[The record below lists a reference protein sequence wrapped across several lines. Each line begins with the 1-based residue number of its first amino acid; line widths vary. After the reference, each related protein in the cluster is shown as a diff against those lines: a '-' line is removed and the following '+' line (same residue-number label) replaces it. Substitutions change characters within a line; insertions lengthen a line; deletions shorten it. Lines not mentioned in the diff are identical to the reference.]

1 MRHRDSRVFSLAPC
15 MASVAH
21 RARFP
26 KARHSVSKA
35 VMWRDHSP
43 LAPRMWMFATLNSTT
58 GRGASGTMA
67 PVPIT
72 SSAMFS
78 HVALH
83 QHAKHR
89 VGRCRRCLQ
98 SGRLLAAGRP
108 VGVRHRLPVHAGK
121 RRTPAQSCAS
131 GHDGRPVQLL
141 ETHDGLTQKWSS
153 STPAAAPMPTPGST
167 ATCSPTAGLRTRIR
181 HSPEWVSRLASST
194 AFFLVIQ
201 EVRSSIPLIER
212 HRVWRPPD
220 TVPFSV
226 RRSSHS
232 LRLLRSGPQIG
243 GVEGRLIAVNLV
255 RESRTF
261 ASVPSHVI
269 RNRSVHNVFNVTRCR
284 EGSKHPFGIGSV
296 RVV

>member
-43 LAPRMWMFATLNSTT
+43 LAPRMWMFATLNSTA
-58 GRGASGTMA
+58 GRGASGTLA
-67 PVPIT
+67 PVSII

-78 HVALH
+78 
-83 QHAKHR
+83 
-89 VGRCRRCLQ
+89 RCCSTPTRETPCRAVPSMRRCLQ

-212 HRVWRPPD
+212 HRVWRQTD

-226 RRSSHS
+226 
-232 LRLLRSGPQIG
+232 
-243 GVEGRLIAVNLV
+243 
-255 RESRTF
+255 
-261 ASVPSHVI
+261 
-269 RNRSVHNVFNVTRCR
+269 
-284 EGSKHPFGIGSV
+284 
-296 RVV
+296 